1 MGTDESLIG
10 ANGRSAKKKPQVSG
24 TTTGVVETVKEVA
37 ETEKA
42 LARATD
48 NKRSEEERSA
58 ATHAASIHGRRARL
72 KVFSTILSQIPGE
85 GAALSAVVDG
95 VNTILD
101 KLDGDPE
108 KLEKRAQRNA
118 TNKKQSTESFMRGI
132 REQAGTEQGNTQA
145 NGVRP

>member
-24 TTTGVVETVKEVA
+24 TTTAVVETVKEVA

-48 NKRSEEERSA
+48 NRRSEEERSA

-95 VNTILD
+95 ANTILD

-108 KLEKRAQRNA
+108 RLEKQAQRNA

-145 NGVRP
+145 NGVKP

>member
-95 VNTILD
+95 ANTILD

-108 KLEKRAQRNA
+108 RLEKQAQRNA

-132 REQAGTEQGNTQA
+132 REQAGTEQGNAQA
-145 NGVRP
+145 NGVKP